1 MLEGTRISPF
11 CLFFSSTSLF
21 VSLLST
27 SFGRRL
33 KVSVFDETKIGVRP
47 GGPAGN
53 LGGVM
58 ERPAGFS
65 VALLEFSFFPLL
77 LSC

>member
-1 MLEGTRISPF
+1 MLEGTRISPS
-11 CLFFSSTSLF
+11 CLFFSSTSLL

-65 VALLEFSFFPLL
+65 VDLLESCFFPLL

>member
-1 MLEGTRISPF
+1 MLEGTRISPS
-11 CLFFSSTSLF
+11 CLFFSSTSLL

-47 GGPAGN
+47 GGPADN
-53 LGGVM
+53 AV
-58 ERPAGFS
+58 S
-65 VALLEFSFFPLL
+65 LLKVCEY
-77 LSC
+77 CDRVG